1 MLYPF
6 VHHKIMD
13 LKDFYHVYYT
23 IKTFIKT
30 YSKVVHLL
38 LEADINPNKEEVIV
52 LPPNFKINIGKLRK
66 NI

>member
-23 IKTFIKT
+23 INTFIKT
-30 YSKVVHLL
+30 YGKVVHLL

>member
-23 IKTFIKT
+23 INTFIKT
-30 YSKVVHLL
+30 YNKVVHLL

>member
-23 IKTFIKT
+23 INTFIKT

-52 LPPNFKINIGKLRK
+52 LPPNSKINIGKLRK